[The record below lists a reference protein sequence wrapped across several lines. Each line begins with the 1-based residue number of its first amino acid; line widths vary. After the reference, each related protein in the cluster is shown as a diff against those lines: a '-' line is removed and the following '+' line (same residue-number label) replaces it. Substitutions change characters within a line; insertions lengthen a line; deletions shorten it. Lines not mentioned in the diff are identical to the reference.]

1 MGLDPIGRRVA
12 NGEVSM
18 RMDWRFLT
26 VVVIAAGVGMPLPA
40 HAQIGIKKP
49 KLPSVP
55 TVPSV
60 PTTPSTTTPA
70 QPTDQAKPADAP
82 PPADA
87 AAPAADS
94 KKPEGP
100 GQGAWVNYDFQ
111 PGEVPLYVDDFSRD
125 RVGNFPKR
133 LEFESGNME
142 VAEWKGTRWLRTTT
156 RESRFAIVLAD
167 TLTDRFTVEFDA
179 TGSVANIP
187 TTVRFSPNAPNY
199 ASFRYLNDRLQGG
212 IDGTGPSALTMLG
225 PSPAETPFR
234 FRIMADGKYVKV
246 YLNETRVANIPNA
259 DLGRSNRITIEYAGS
274 DDTPAFIGNIS
285 VLAGG
290 RELYDALEANGRVA
304 TQGIYFA
311 SGSDKIQPES
321 TPTLVEIARMLKD
334 HPDLDLLIEGHT
346 DNVGSP
352 ASNLTLSGRRA
363 AAVRQALIDIYKID
377 GNRLT
382 TVGFGDTVPAAP
394 NTTPEG
400 RQQNRR
406 VELVKK

>member
-1 MGLDPIGRRVA
+1 MGLDPIGTRVA

-18 RMDWRFLT
+18 RMDWRFLA
-26 VVVIAAGVGMPLPA
+26 VVVIAAGGGMPLPA

-60 PTTPSTTTPA
+60 PTTPSTTTPT
-70 QPTDQAKPADAP
+70 QPADQAKPADAA
-82 PPADA
+82 PASGA
-87 AAPAADS
+87 SAPAADP
-94 KKPEGP
+94 KKAEGP

-133 LEFESGNME
+133 LEFIEGNME
-142 VAEWKGTRWLRTTT
+142 VAEWKGVRWLRATT
-156 RESRFAIVLAD
+156 RSSFAIPLPD
-167 TLTDRFTVEFDA
+167 TLTDRFTMEFDA
-179 TGSVANIP
+179 TGSVANIF
-187 TTVRFSPNAPNY
+187 TTVTFSPNAPAY
-199 ASFRYLNDRLQGG
+199 AAFRYFNDRMQGG
-212 IDGTGPSALTMLG
+212 IDGTGPKALALMANLSAF
-225 PSPAETPFR
+225 ETPVR

-246 YLNETRVANIPNA
+246 YLDETRVANIPNA
-259 DLGRSNRITIEYAGS
+259 DLGRSNKITIEFAGS
-274 DDTPAFIGNIS
+274 ETQPAFIGNLS

-290 RELYDALEANGRVA
+290 RELYDALEADGRVA

-321 TPTLVEIARMLKD
+321 TPTLVEIAGMLKD

-346 DNVGSP
+346 DNVGNA
-352 ASNLTLSGRRA
+352 ASNLSLSQRRA

-382 TVGFGDTVPAAP
+382 TQGFGDTVPAAP

>member
-1 MGLDPIGRRVA
+1 
-12 NGEVSM
+12 M
-18 RMDWRFLT
+18 RMDWRFLAVA
-26 VVVIAAGVGMPLPA
+26 VVTVGMGMAVPA
-40 HAQIGIKKP
+40 GAQIGIKKP
-49 KLPSVP
+49 KLPSMP
-55 TVPSV
+55 TVPTTS
-60 PTTPSTTTPA
+60 TTPAPA
-70 QPTDQAKPADAP
+70 QPTDQAKPADAQA
-82 PPADA
+82 PADA
-87 AAPAADS
+87 GAPAADS

-111 PGEVPLYVDDFSRD
+111 PGQLPLYVDDFSRD

-142 VAEWKGTRWLRTTT
+142 VAEWKGTRWLRATT
-156 RESRFAIVLAD
+156 RSAFSIVFPD
-167 TLTDRFTVEFDA
+167 TLTDRFTMEFDA
-179 TGSVANIP
+179 TGSIANIFTP
-187 TTVRFSPNAPNY
+187 VRFSPNAPSY
-199 ASFRYLNDRLQGG
+199 PAFRYFNDRLQGG
-212 IDGTGPSALTMLG
+212 IDGTGPTALAITAPSAF
-225 PSPAETPFR
+225 ETPFR

-246 YLNETRVANIPNA
+246 YINETRVANIPNA
-259 DLGRSNRITIEYAGS
+259 ELGRTNRISIEYAGS
-274 DDTPAFIGNIS
+274 EEQPAFIGNIS

-321 TPTLVEIARMLKD
+321 TPTLVEISRMLKD

-346 DNVGSP
+346 DNVGTP
-352 ASNLTLSGRRA
+352 ASNLALSGRRA

-382 TVGFGDTVPAAP
+382 TVGVGDTVPAAP

>member
-1 MGLDPIGRRVA
+1 
-12 NGEVSM
+12 M
-18 RMDWRFLT
+18 RMDWRFLAVA
-26 VVVIAAGVGMPLPA
+26 VVTVGMGMAVPA
-40 HAQIGIKKP
+40 GAQIGIKKP
-49 KLPSVP
+49 KLPSMP
-55 TVPSV
+55 TVPTTS
-60 PTTPSTTTPA
+60 TTPAPA
-70 QPTDQAKPADAP
+70 QPTDQAKPADAQA
-82 PPADA
+82 PADA
-87 AAPAADS
+87 GAPAADS

-111 PGEVPLYVDDFSRD
+111 PGELPLYVDDFSRD

-142 VAEWKGTRWLRTTT
+142 VAEWKGTRWLRATT
-156 RESRFAIVLAD
+156 RSAFSIVFPD
-167 TLTDRFTVEFDA
+167 TLTDRFTMEFDA
-179 TGSVANIP
+179 TGSIANIF
-187 TTVRFSPNAPNY
+187 TTVRFSPNAPSY
-199 ASFRYLNDRLQGG
+199 PAFRYFNDRLQGG
-212 IDGTGPSALTMLG
+212 IDGTGPTALAITAPSAF
-225 PSPAETPFR
+225 ETPFR

-246 YLNETRVANIPNA
+246 YINETRVANIPNA
-259 DLGRSNRITIEYAGS
+259 ELGRTNRISIEYAGS
-274 DDTPAFIGNIS
+274 EEQPAFIGNIS

-321 TPTLVEIARMLKD
+321 TPTLVEISRMLKD

-346 DNVGSP
+346 DNVGTP
-352 ASNLTLSGRRA
+352 ASNLALSGRRA

-382 TVGFGDTVPAAP
+382 TVGVGDTVPAAP